1 MQYFHHFY
9 QEVSTRLNQR
19 NCHSVL
25 SSQYSFNQICV
36 NAMLL
41 ILSAF
46 THVRFRA
53 CQVIRQISFSLLN
66 KIKNCGQIFS
76 YKKVYTFWNLIFI
89 SPKYFPSRYLTL
101 FSLKVFTFAKLHV
114 LGLVCFYIC
123 KNYVLDLLFNQ
134 IWLISKVCSRR
145 QKSR

>member
-1 MQYFHHFY
+1 MQYCHHFY

-25 SSQYSFNQICV
+25 LSQYLFNQNCV

-53 CQVIRQISFSLLN
+53 SGHWSNLVFFTKK

-76 YKKVYTFWNLIFI
+76 YKKVYTFRNLIFI

-101 FSLKVFTFAKLHV
+101 FSLKLFTFAKLHA
-114 LGLVCFYIC
+114 
-123 KNYVLDLLFNQ
+123 LDLVFDQ